1 VEDAVARYLEARIPG
16 ARDMKVS
23 HLLRIPGG
31 ASRETWMLKAT
42 WHTDAGRQSEEF
54 ILRKD
59 LPASLLET
67 DRETEYAFYS
77 TFPGSR
83 VPVPRM
89 RWLEL
94 DPSYLGGPFFV
105 MDRIPDIESNQRTI
119 LEPLYEPVRPRI
131 AREMY
136 EILAAVHTFD
146 WRDSPAHRAVPLP
159 PPAPGECW
167 QRELAHWERVIDENE
182 ISPQPIIRAAIRW
195 LRRNPPPPA
204 QRVTIVHGDYRV
216 GNVLYATDGSIRG
229 VVDWEMAHLGDP
241 IEDIAW
247 SFMADWEWA
256 RDGKKGGIITA
267 ADAIRIYEQA
277 SGLKVDPAALRWWS
291 VFSNVKAQGIWVT
304 GAKSFQDGRSTE
316 LIHAIVA
323 WRSINTEDENALR
336 SLGRME

>member
-1 VEDAVARYLEARIPG
+1 MEDAIARYLEARIPG
-16 ARDMKVS
+16 ARDMKVT

-31 ASRETWMLKAT
+31 ASRETWMFKAT
-42 WHTDAGRQSEEF
+42 WHTDAGRHAEEL

-59 LPASLLET
+59 PPASLLET

-89 RWLEL
+89 RWLEP
-94 DPSYLGGPFFV
+94 DPSHLGGPFFV
-105 MDRIPDIESNQRTI
+105 MDRVLDIEASPVVI
-119 LEPLYEPVRPRI
+119 LEPQYESVRPRI
-131 AREMY
+131 ARELY
-136 EILAAVHTFD
+136 EILAAIHAFD
-146 WRDSPAHRAVPLP
+146 WRDSPAHRASPLP

-167 QRELAHWERVIDENE
+167 QREVAHWERIINENE

-204 QRVTIVHGDYRV
+204 ERVTIVHGDYRV

-247 SFMADWEWA
+247 SFMADWERA
-256 RDGKKGGIITA
+256 HDGKKGGIVVA
-267 ADAIRIYEQA
+267 ADAIRIYEEA
-277 SGLKVDPAALRWWS
+277 SGVKVDPAALRWWS
-291 VFSNVKAQGIWVT
+291 VFSNVKAQAIWLT
-304 GAKSFQDGRSTE
+304 GARSFQEGRSTE
-316 LIHAIVA
+316 LIHAMVA
-323 WRSINTEDENALR
+323 WALINPEDENALR